1 MSHIYLASLVV
12 QWWRIHLSM
21 LETFDPWVGKIPW
34 GRKWQPTPVFL
45 PGKSREQWSLS
56 GYSLWVLKRVGHSLS
71 NSICVCVYNSSPLW
85 FLNKCLFIYLW
96 LFWAS
101 LVAQLVKNL
110 PAMQETWVGNIPWR
124 RERLPTPAFWPGES
138 HVLCSPWGG
147 KESDTAEWLSLSW
160 LCWSLLPHEGFL

>member
-21 LETFDPWVGKIPW
+21 LETFDPWVGKIPC

-45 PGKSREQWSLS
+45 PGKSHEQRSLS
-56 GYSLWVLKRVGHSLS
+56 GYSLWVLNRVGHSLS
-71 NSICVCVYNSSPLW
+71 NSMCVYNSSPLW
-85 FLNKCLFIYLW
+85 FLNKCLFFLW

-124 RERLPTPAFWPGES
+124 RERLSTPAFWPGEF
-138 HVLCSPWGG
+138 HVLYSPWGP
-147 KESDTAEWLSLSW
+147 KESDTTEWLSLSW

>member
-1 MSHIYLASLVV
+1 MVKNPPVNAGDIWSLGWEDPLGKEMATHSSILA
-12 QWWRIHLSM
+12 W
-21 LETFDPWVGKIPW
+21 EIPW
-34 GRKWQPTPVFL
+34 TVEPVGL
-45 PGKSREQWSLS
+45 QSVGSQKSRTQ
-56 GYSLWVLKRVGHSLS
+56 LKQQRM
-71 NSICVCVYNSSPLW
+71 CVCVYNSSPLW